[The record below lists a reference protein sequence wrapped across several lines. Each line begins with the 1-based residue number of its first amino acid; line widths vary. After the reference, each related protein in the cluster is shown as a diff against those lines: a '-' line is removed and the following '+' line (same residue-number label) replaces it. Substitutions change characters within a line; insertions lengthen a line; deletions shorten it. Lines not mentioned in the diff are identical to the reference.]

1 MLVKLEVD
9 DDSLDQLVVRVLSET
24 LPYLCPNEDE
34 ELISAI
40 KTVGGYFSVE
50 GIS

>member
-9 DDSLDQLVVRVLSET
+9 DDSIDQLMVRVLSET
-24 LPYLCPNEDE
+24 IPYLCPNEDE

-40 KTVGGYFSVE
+40 KTVCGYFSVE
-50 GIS
+50 GVS